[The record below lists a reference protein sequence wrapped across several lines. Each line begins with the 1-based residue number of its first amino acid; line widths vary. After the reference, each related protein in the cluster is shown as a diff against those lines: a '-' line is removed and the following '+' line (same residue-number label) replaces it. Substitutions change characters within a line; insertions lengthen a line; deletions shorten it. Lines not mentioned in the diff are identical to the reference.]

1 MRGTKKSRSPL
12 LSSYGYILMYHDARA
27 QRERGITHDTKHLRR
42 EKNRTT
48 ITNSN
53 NVIASNNTHLME
65 RTDVLCPGV
74 GLEVLQDHGFDDQSR
89 FRLFFPVRRRR
100 RRIWWSHRLSTFF
113 FNLRHQSL
121 SLSLCSQQQKRARSM
136 ILLQEHTCVV
146 FCFVSCRAN
155 EKFFFFV

>member
-100 RRIWWSHRLSTFF
+100 RRIW
-113 FNLRHQSL
+113 
-121 SLSLCSQQQKRARSM
+121 
-136 ILLQEHTCVV
+136 
-146 FCFVSCRAN
+146 
-155 EKFFFFV
+155 